1 MISWKSAIDLIL
13 NNIFYCIYTFI
24 YTKGLN
30 TIPYNLHIRGK
41 ILTLNTTVTT
51 LNTMIRK
58 HDSWVD
64 NSNLS
69 VSLSL
74 SLSLHVNSSEI
85 RVVLLSTEILK
96 VIVPTILAFF
106 KNCYKVAKLK
116 DDIIKHRL
124 NPIATIKTLVKHQ
137 LRVNKGRTHNGRVNN
152 NVSVYQTKILKNS

>member
-1 MISWKSAIDLIL
+1 MISWKSAIDLIST
-13 NNIFYCIYTFI
+13 YFI
-24 YTKGLN
+24 V
-30 TIPYNLHIRGK
+30 HIHIQK
-41 ILTLNTTVTT
+41 VWTQFLTTYMYEVLTLNTTVTT

-74 SLSLHVNSSEI
+74 SLSLHVNSPEI

-137 LRVNKGRTHNGRVNN
+137 LRVNKGHTHNGRVNN